1 MSITY
6 WIGMKRKRLLVGLI
20 FILLGLFASSIVLA
34 HSVPYSEKREVLLD
48 TSFEIEGGEHEK
60 FRGFYVSAP
69 ADYLVISVSVSEGF
83 VNFSAWEDCLF
94 EDSLGYFD
102 YHNGTA
108 VEKIQVWFFSV
119 DKGDATYGLAN
130 NPESLNKIWYVQF
143 CNPDSYEKE
152 VDLKVTKI
160 WHEPVNP
167 MWMMGVAFMTVG
179 TGIGLHVDRFKNGV
193 ADSTVSKPQKSMS
206 VSKQLFVGYAI
217 LGTVIGVIL
226 GMSICYSLI
235 TLTHVQ
241 TQPDMILYLLESV
254 PFVLLLLALP
264 SSAITYLWLK
274 KGGGLSRLR
283 SWNMGKWSRI
293 SATLLLAGYTLA
305 TIPLPI
311 AIFTNWSFLSYP
323 NNSGFNL
330 QYFNTIYIGSA
341 IMVCGL
347 AVFLGLGIRHL
358 IRRRAT
364 ATPSFF

>member
-1 MSITY
+1 MT
-6 WIGMKRKRLLVGLI
+6 RKRLLVGLA
-20 FILLGLFASSIVLA
+20 FVLLGLFASSIVLA
-34 HSVPYSEKREVLLD
+34 HSVSYSEKREVLLD
-48 TSFEIEGGEHEK
+48 TSFNIEGGEHEK
-60 FRGFYVSAP
+60 FRGFYLSAP
-69 ADYLVISVSVSEGF
+69 AEELVISVSVSEGF
-83 VNFSAWEDCLF
+83 INFSAWQDHVI

-108 VEKIQVWFFSV
+108 YEKIQVWFFSV
-119 DKGDATYGLAN
+119 DNGDVPWGLQY
-130 NPESLNKIWYVQF
+130 NPESLNRIWYVQF

-167 MWMMGVAFMTVG
+167 IWMMGVAFMTIG
-179 TGIGLHVDRFKNGV
+179 TGIGLHTDKFKNGV
-193 ADSTVSKPQKSMS
+193 TENTMSKPQKSMS
-206 VSKQLFVGYAI
+206 VSKQLFIGYAI
-217 LGTVIGVIL
+217 IGTVIGVIL
-226 GMSICYSLI
+226 GLSLHASLI

-241 TQPDMILYLLESV
+241 TQPDMIFYLITPI

-293 SATLLLAGYTLA
+293 SATLLLSGYALA
-305 TIPLPI
+305 SIPLPI
-311 AIFTNWSFLSYP
+311 SLFSNWSFLYNP

-341 IMVCGL
+341 VMVCGL
-347 AVFLGLGIRHL
+347 AVFIGLGIRHL
-358 IRRRAT
+358 LRRRTT
-364 ATPSFF
+364 ATYQQT

>member
-1 MSITY
+1 MS
-6 WIGMKRKRLLVGLI
+6 KKRLLVGLA
-20 FILLGLFASSIVLA
+20 FVLLGLFASSIVLA
-34 HSVPYSEKREVLLD
+34 YSVPYSEKREVLLD
-48 TSFEIEGGEHEK
+48 TSFNIDVGEHEK

-69 ADYLVISVSVSEGF
+69 VEDLVISVSVSEGF

-119 DKGDATYGLAN
+119 DNGDVPFGLQD

-143 CNPDSYEKE
+143 CNPDSYAKE

-179 TGIGLHVDRFKNGV
+179 TGIGLHVDKFKNGV
-193 ADSTVSKPQKSMS
+193 PDNAISKPQKSMS
-206 VSKQLFVGYAI
+206 LSKQLFIGYAI
-217 LGTVIGVIL
+217 LGTIIGVIL

-235 TLTHVQ
+235 TLTYVQ
-241 TQPDMILYLLESV
+241 TEPDMILHLLWSV

-274 KGGGLSRLR
+274 KGGGLSHLR

-305 TIPLPI
+305 TIPFLISLLSNWGFLYLPPDYV
-311 AIFTNWSFLSYP
+311 FY
-323 NNSGFNL
+323 NL

-347 AVFLGLGIRHL
+347 AVFIGLGIRHL

>member
-1 MSITY
+1 MS
-6 WIGMKRKRLLVGLI
+6 KKRLLVG
-20 FILLGLFASSIVLA
+20 FAFFLLGLLASSIVLA
-34 HSVPYSEKREVLLD
+34 YSVPYSEKREVLLD
-48 TSFEIEGGEHEK
+48 TSFNIEGGEHEK
-60 FRGFYVSAP
+60 FRGFYLSAP
-69 ADYLVISVSVSEGF
+69 AEEFVISVSVSDGF
-83 VNFSAWEDCLF
+83 INFSAWHDHVI

-119 DKGDATYGLAN
+119 DNGDVPFGLQY
-130 NPESLNKIWYVQF
+130 NPESLNRIWYVQF

-179 TGIGLHVDRFKNGV
+179 TGIGLHMDRFKNGI

-206 VSKQLFVGYAI
+206 VSKKLFVGYAI

-226 GMSICYSLI
+226 GMSISFSLT
-235 TLTHVQ
+235 TLTMLQ
-241 TQPDMILYLLESV
+241 TEPDLILHLLWSV

-293 SATLLLAGYTLA
+293 SATLLLSGYILA
-305 TIPLPI
+305 TIPLLVSLLS
-311 AIFTNWSFLSYP
+311 NWGFLYLP
-323 NNSGFNL
+323 PDYAFYNL

-341 IMVCGL
+341 IMVFGL
-347 AVFLGLGIRHL
+347 AVFIGLGIRHL
-358 IRRRAT
+358 IRRRTT
-364 ATPSFF
+364 AIHQEI

>member
-1 MSITY
+1 MT
-6 WIGMKRKRLLVGLI
+6 RKRFLVG
-20 FILLGLFASSIVLA
+20 FAFVLLGLLASSIVLA
-34 HSVPYSEKREVLLD
+34 YSAPYSEKREVLLD
-48 TSFEIEGGEHEK
+48 TSFNIDVGEHEK

-69 ADYLVISVSVSEGF
+69 AEDLVISVSVSEGF

-108 VEKIQVWFFSV
+108 VEKIQVWLFSV
-119 DKGDATYGLAN
+119 DKGDATFGLVN

-179 TGIGLHVDRFKNGV
+179 TGIGLHVDKFKNRV
-193 ADSTVSKPQKSMS
+193 AENTMPKPRKSMNVSKK
-206 VSKQLFVGYAI
+206 LFIGYTI

-226 GMSICYSLI
+226 GMSISFSLT
-235 TLTHVQ
+235 TLTMLQ
-241 TQPDMILYLLESV
+241 TEPDMILHLLWSV

-293 SATLLLAGYTLA
+293 SATLLLSGYVLA
-305 TIPLPI
+305 SIPLLVSLLS
-311 AIFTNWSFLSYP
+311 NWGFLYLP
-323 NNSGFNL
+323 PDYVFYNL
-330 QYFNTIYIGSA
+330 QYFNTMYIGSV

-347 AVFLGLGIRHL
+347 TVFIGLGIRHL
-358 IRRRAT
+358 IRRRTT
-364 ATPSFF
+364 ATFQQT

>member
-1 MSITY
+1 MT
-6 WIGMKRKRLLVGLI
+6 RKRLLVGLA
-20 FILLGLFASSIVLA
+20 FVLLGLFASSIVLA

-48 TSFEIEGGEHEK
+48 TSFDIEGGEHEK
-60 FRGFYVSAP
+60 FRGFYLSVP
-69 ADYLVISVSVSEGF
+69 AEELVISVSVSEGF

-108 VEKIQVWFFSV
+108 VEKHQVWFFSV
-119 DKGDATYGLAN
+119 DEGDATYGLYD

-143 CNPDSYEKE
+143 SNPDSYEKK

-167 MWMMGVAFMTVG
+167 MWMMGIAFMTIG
-179 TGIGLHVDRFKNGV
+179 TGIGLHVDKFKNGV
-193 ADSTVSKPQKSMS
+193 AENTMSKPQKSMS
-206 VSKQLFVGYAI
+206 VSKQLFIGYVI
-217 LGTVIGVIL
+217 LGTIVGVIL
-226 GMSICYSLI
+226 GLSISWY
-235 TLTHVQ
+235 LTFINWIG
-241 TQPDMILYLLESV
+241 TIPDLAFHLLSEI
-254 PFVLLLLALP
+254 PFFLLLLTIP
-264 SSAITYLWLK
+264 SSVITYIWLK

-311 AIFTNWSFLSYP
+311 SLFTNGNFLNYS

-341 IMVCGL
+341 VMVCGL
-347 AVFLGLGIRHL
+347 AVFIGLGIRHL

>member
-1 MSITY
+1 
-6 WIGMKRKRLLVGLI
+6 MKRRLLLGLI
-20 FILLGLFASSIVLA
+20 FILLGLLASSIVLVY
-34 HSVPYSEKREVLLD
+34 SVPYSEKREVLLD
-48 TSFEIEGGEHEK
+48 TSFEIDIGEHEM

-69 ADYLVISVSVSEGF
+69 VEDVVISISVSEGF
-83 VNFSAWEDCLF
+83 INFSVWQGRII

-102 YHNGTA
+102 WHNGTA
-108 VEKIQVWFFSV
+108 VEKIQVWLFSV
-119 DKGDATYGLAN
+119 DEGDMPWSISDDSY
-130 NPESLNKIWYVQF
+130 SVNKIWYVQF
-143 CNPDSYEKE
+143 SNPDSYEKE

-167 MWMMGVAFMTVG
+167 MWMMGVAVMTVG

-193 ADSTVSKPQKSMS
+193 ADSTMSKPQKSMS
-206 VSKQLFVGYAI
+206 VSKKLFIGYAI

-241 TQPDMILYLLESV
+241 TEPDMIFHLLWSV

-283 SWNMGKWSRI
+283 SWSMGKWSRI

-311 AIFTNWSFLSYP
+311 AIFTNWSFLNNP

-330 QYFNTIYIGSA
+330 QYFNTMYIGSA
-341 IMVCGL
+341 VMVCGL
-347 AVFLGLGIRHL
+347 AVFIGLGIRHL
-358 IRRRAT
+358 IRRRTT
-364 ATPSFF
+364 ATPSSF